1 MKTGKILKKKKVF
14 KGSIFDVWDFEVE
27 VDGQKIKRQMLG
39 ESNGIVVVPV
49 DEEGKVWLVEE
60 YFIGPN
66 KKMLGLVGGKTFAE
80 DDEEIEA
87 EAQRELQEEIGMR
100 AKRMIK
106 VNKSYVEP
114 WKSNRVGSLFL
125 ALGLEPSKLK
135 GDDDEILEV
144 VKMPL
149 DEAIKKAKK
158 DFTIACHEV
167 GFLMMVKEKL
177 EAIRKK

>member
-1 MKTGKILKKKKVF
+1 MRKGKILKKEKVF
-14 KGSIFDVWDFEVE
+14 EGTIFDVWNFEVE
-27 VDGQKIKRQMLG
+27 VDGRKIRRQMLG

-49 DEEGKVWLVEE
+49 DEEGNVWLVEE

-66 KKMLGLVGGKTFAE
+66 KKMLGLVGGKTNAKT
-80 DDEEIEA
+80 DDDLEA

-114 WKSNRVGSLFL
+114 WKSNRVGTLFL
-125 ALGLEPSKLK
+125 ALDLEESKLK

-149 DEAIKKAKK
+149 DEAIEKASK

-167 GFLMMVKEKL
+167 GFLMMAKEKL
-177 EAIRKK
+177 KELNLK